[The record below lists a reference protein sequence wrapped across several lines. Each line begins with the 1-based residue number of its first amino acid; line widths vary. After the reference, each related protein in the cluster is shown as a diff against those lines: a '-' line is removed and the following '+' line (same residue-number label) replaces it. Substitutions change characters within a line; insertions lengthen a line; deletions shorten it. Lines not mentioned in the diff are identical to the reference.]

1 MWFTTFWIPIK
12 QNEQESCCCH
22 SVVLLPYLWDD
33 VVIIKQWFYHRSL
46 ERKAAYH
53 VVIIRYDLITISH
66 LCTLTDNTWMKSSI
80 INAASDH
87 CDVTREQ
94 EDTEQWWNRLSLST
108 ITGLKL
114 QSHCEDMKTVLSSLT
129 SSLITHSKCQYSR
142 WYSRATVTNLSV
154 LTLSNDVTAIVS
166 WEVPRDLTVTMVM
179 TLRSWTHPYSVVR
192 WIHDDL
198 A

>member
-1 MWFTTFWIPIK
+1 
-12 QNEQESCCCH
+12 
-22 SVVLLPYLWDD
+22 
-33 VVIIKQWFYHRSL
+33 
-46 ERKAAYH
+46 
-53 VVIIRYDLITISH
+53 
-66 LCTLTDNTWMKSSI
+66 MKSSI

-192 WIHDDL
+192 WIMTTWPKMLELYFLYIGVPLTDVNNVSVL
-198 A
+198 MFE